1 MATLGEIIKN
11 FRMSKNPKISM
22 DSFSDLSGLSKSYI
36 SMLERNRDP
45 RGNPIIPTIETID
58 KVAHAMRVSFED
70 IFEQLDKDTLVRVNS
85 HSELRNMSNPY
96 DRIDKGMS
104 APKMEYDF
112 DYIYH
117 PEELKEMQRLARQ
130 ITKKIKLLN
139 MDGLL
144 YLDNQVEMMVK
155 SNMFIRKE
163 NL

>member
-1 MATLGEIIKN
+1 MATLGEIIKK

-58 KVAHAMRVSFED
+58 KVANAMGISFPE
-70 IFEQLDKDTLVRVNS
+70 IFEQLDKDTLVRVNTRS
-85 HSELRNMSNPY
+85 NASLRDTAFPERAMSP
-96 DRIDKGMS
+96 
-104 APKMEYDF
+104 PKDEYD
-112 DYIYH
+112 YEYLYH
-117 PEELKEMQRLARQ
+117 PEELKEMSRLARQ
-130 ITKKIKLLN
+130 ISKKIKLLN
-139 MDGLL
+139 MEGLL

-163 NL
+163 HL